1 MQEKCLK
8 NILSKA
14 ETARRGSANFE
25 DLKIHGM
32 ISEANYV
39 SATYLRMV
47 TEVFSFN

>member
-1 MQEKCLK
+1 MLEKCLK
-8 NILSKA
+8 NILPKA
-14 ETARRGSANFE
+14 ETASREFANFE

-39 SATYLRMV
+39 SAAYLRKV